1 MRSPGTQWKDHP
13 VDLHEQRQ
21 LETARQMAK
30 VKARARPWRAIIAL
44 VLAAAAG
51 IISSVAGRDFG
62 SWAGHDHAASKIV
75 AASTAAAF
83 CLFAIVGVLGLAGRT
98 RQALQPL
105 TGSAHA
111 AVIKYTI
118 VLAGLILTLILTLG
132 LFKVP
137 VSQLIVGGALTTILI
152 GIAAQQSLSNVFAG
166 LVLILSRPF
175 HVGDAIQ
182 FRSGAMGGLLE
193 GTVTEIGITYLRLDT
208 ADGPMSLP
216 NAQVLAAAVSH
227 PAAPSSPAGRPGAN
241 GQQAA
246 PATPGDAPA
255 PGPAAPG
262 GQQAGPAG
270 LGLATSG
277 QAGPAEKPQP
287 APGQQ
292 APGGSPTQA

>member
-1 MRSPGTQWKDHP
+1 M
-13 VDLHEQRQ
+13 DLHEQRQ
-21 LETARQMAK
+21 LEVARQMAK
-30 VKARARPWRAIIAL
+30 VKAKARPWRAIFAL
-44 VLAAAAG
+44 VLAVAAG
-51 IISSVAGRDFG
+51 IISSAAGRDFE
-62 SWAGHDHAASKIV
+62 SWTGHGHAASKIV

-83 CLFAIVGVLGLAGRT
+83 CLLAAVGILGLAGRT

-105 TGSAHA
+105 TGTAHA
-111 AVIKYTI
+111 AVIRYTI
-118 VLAGLILTLILTLG
+118 VLAGFILTLVLALG

-137 VSQLIVGGALTTILI
+137 ISQLIVGGALTTILI

-166 LVLILSRPF
+166 LVVLLSRPF
-175 HVGDAIQ
+175 IVGDAIQ

-193 GTVTEIGITYLRLDT
+193 GTVIEIGITYLRLDT

-227 PAAPSSPAGRPGAN
+227 PAEPSGSTGHPGAN

-255 PGPAAPG
+255 PGPARD
-262 GQQAGPAG
+262 GQQAAPAG
-270 LGLATSG
+270 LGLANSG
-277 QAGPAEKPQP
+277 QAGPAEKHQP

-292 APGGSPTQA
+292 PPGGSSPQV

>member
-1 MRSPGTQWKDHP
+1 M
-13 VDLHEQRQ
+13 DLHEQRQ
-21 LETARQMAK
+21 LEVARQMAK
-30 VKARARPWRAIIAL
+30 VKARARPWRAIVAL

-51 IISSVAGRDFG
+51 IISSAAGGDFE
-62 SWAGHDHAASKIV
+62 SWTGHDHAASKIV
-75 AASTAAAF
+75 AASTGAAF
-83 CLFAIVGVLGLAGRT
+83 CLLATVGILGLAGRT

-105 TGSAHA
+105 TGKAHA
-111 AVIKYTI
+111 AVIRYTI
-118 VLAGLILTLILTLG
+118 VLAGFILTLVLTLG

-137 VSQLIVGGALTTILI
+137 ISQLIVGGALTTILI
-152 GIAAQQSLSNVFAG
+152 GIAAQQALSNVFAG
-166 LVLILSRPF
+166 LVLLLSRPF
-175 HVGDAIQ
+175 IVGDAIQ

-227 PAAPSSPAGRPGAN
+227 PTQPPGTATSAGAN

-255 PGPAAPG
+255 PGPTASD
-262 GQQAGPAG
+262 GQQAGPAT
-270 LGLATSG
+270 LGLASSG
-277 QAGPAEKPQP
+277 QDGAAEKHQP

-292 APGGSPTQA
+292 PSGGSSPQP